1 MILYLT
7 EQGLKVSREGERLK
21 LEIGHKKEEVR
32 LAEVDQVVVFGR
44 VSFTAPALQTLLKRG
59 IQVHFLTLS
68 GKYLGKL
75 STPFGKNIELR
86 LHQFRT
92 FHDPTRRIQ
101 LARAFVHGKIHNQRE
116 YLVRQ
121 KRRLGETSLEG
132 PIFHLKR
139 ALTELPAA
147 KNVEEIFGIE
157 GMASRHYFE
166 GLGTLLKRSGFEFRE
181 RTRRPPR
188 DPVNALLSLGYTL
201 LLSRIWSLVET
212 AGLDPYLGFLHS
224 PDYGKPSLVLDLME
238 EWRPVIV
245 DTVVIRVLNWK
256 TIKPEDFTQETFPD
270 EEEPKE
276 IQPVKLGRAGLKKFV
291 KQFQERLKEE
301 ALYPPRG
308 KRFRYAD
315 ILREQVYLLA
325 RVLKGESPE
334 YRPFMI

>member
-21 LEIGHKKEEVR
+21 LESGQKKKEVR
-32 LAEVDQVVVFGR
+32 LAEIDQVVVFGR
-44 VSFTAPALQTLLKRG
+44 INFTAPALQTLLKRG
-59 IQVHFLTLS
+59 IHVHFLTLS
-68 GKYLGKL
+68 GKYLGRL
-75 STPFGKNIELR
+75 SPPLGKNIELR
-86 LHQFRT
+86 LQQFRT
-92 FHDPTRRIQ
+92 FHDPVKRIE

-116 YLVRQ
+116 YLARQ
-121 KRRLGETSLEG
+121 KRRLGEAALEG

-139 ALTELPAA
+139 VLIDLAGART
-147 KNVEEIFGIE
+147 VDEIFGLE

-166 GLGTLLKRSGFEFRE
+166 GLGMLLKRSGFEFRE

-245 DTVVIRVLNWK
+245 DAVVVRVLNWR
-256 TIKPEDFTQETFPD
+256 TIKPEDFTQDTFPD
-270 EEEPKE
+270 EEPNE
-276 IQPVKLGRAGLKKFV
+276 IQPVKLTRAGLKKFV

-301 ALYPPRG
+301 ALYPPRK
-308 KRFRYAD
+308 KRFRYGD
-315 ILREQVYLLA
+315 IIREQVYLLA
-325 RVLKGESPE
+325 RVLKGETRE
-334 YRPFMI
+334 YRALTI